1 MSPRPSQ
8 RMQVICIL
16 LPRDMVKM
24 LDQLVAEKKYKNRSE
39 AIREAIRLL
48 LLYHTDMGK
57 LYIKMRKYA
66 MIC

>member
-1 MSPRPSQ
+1 
-8 RMQVICIL
+8 
-16 LPRDMVKM
+16 MVKM

-57 LYIKMRKYA
+57 LYVKMRKYA